1 MPANTSPVFTLTAQC
16 PTVQVTTGQSTTDNP
31 STNVATVL
39 TAGANGTRV
48 DRVVATS
55 NGTSVAALLNLYIN
69 DGSVNRLIKQ
79 LPVTAITGSTT
90 VQTFTTEWVRT
101 DGLPLVVLPT
111 GYSLRATVTVTQTN
125 ALNVCAYAGDY

>member
-1 MPANTSPVFTLTAQC
+1 MAANTSPVFTLTAQC
-16 PTVQVTTGQSTTDNP
+16 PTVQVTTGQATTDNP
-31 STNVATVL
+31 STNVAIVL
-39 TAGANGTRV
+39 TAGANGTRI

-69 DGSVNRLIKQ
+69 DGSTNRLIKQ
-79 LPVTAITGSTT
+79 LPITAITGSTT